1 MNKICIVIY
10 FLFYLLSFGY
20 EGKNFDKL
28 RSNIFPHEINISG
41 MTVENFLIFLSQESK
56 VTLVASDEIKNNEVY
71 LYIDKNKNFL
81 DILDIFCSSKEYVIK
96 DKNNHILISKRD
108 EQKENRGI
116 LLGKVLSS
124 DYNES
129 LQGVKITLLDEYS
142 KPCYT
147 TKDGNFKIDN
157 IPYGVYFIRGEKE
170 GYEVVGEIIEINK
183 KQNTV
188 KLFLEK
194 IYKIKNLEEK
204 NSEEFVVK
212 KIKIGDLENIKIE
225 NILPEYLMEQVK
237 FLRDNKKDILYISG
251 EEKKVEKVK
260 TILENICHSNKE
272 IRISIQILDITDN
285 LFQELGFNW
294 IYDKN
299 SLDSPV
305 KNGLVG
311 GILNNSYT
319 QGVGSIFTSTFNYIT
334 NFGSD
339 DAYLNF
345 GLNLLKSNQ
354 DLKISS
360 TPSIVTTNGKEGS
373 LKIITERI
381 VGQERVEN
389 TENSQ
394 NTYLPIF
401 REAGIVF
408 KVLPEIIDENYI
420 SLKLDMESSDFKIF
434 NERESNTEGSKENYG
449 SKVSRNISTSLRLK
463 NGETV
468 FIGGLKKGIIQN
480 QESKVPVIGELPMIG
495 FLFKNSKKSKEITDL
510 YIRLKV
516 DVVENGSFKDFGI
529 KDFES
534 ID

>member
-1 MNKICIVIY
+1 MNKFYIAIY
-10 FLFYLLSFGY
+10 FLFSLLSFGY
-20 EGKNFDKL
+20 EGKNFEKL
-28 RSNIFPHEINISG
+28 KGKIFPHEINVSG
-41 MTVENFLIFLSQESK
+41 ITVENFLIFLSEESK
-56 VTLVASDEIKNNEVY
+56 VTLVASDEIKNNEIY

-81 DILDIFCSSKEYVIK
+81 DILDIFCSSKEYVMK

-124 DYNES
+124 DYNEN
-129 LQGVKITLLDEYS
+129 LQGVKVTLLDEYS

-147 TKDGNFKIDN
+147 TRDGNFKIDN

-170 GYEVVGEIIEINK
+170 GYEVVGEVIDINK
-183 KQNTV
+183 KQNTI

-194 IYKIKNLEEK
+194 IYKVKDNQEK
-204 NSEEFVVK
+204 NGDEFIVR

-225 NILPEYLMEQVK
+225 NILPEYLLEQVK
-237 FLRDNKKDILYISG
+237 LLRDNKKDILYISG

-260 TILENICHSNKE
+260 EILESICYSNKE

-294 IYDKN
+294 IYDRN
-299 SLDSPV
+299 SLENPV
-305 KNGLVG
+305 KNGLIG
-311 GILNNSYT
+311 GILNSSYT
-319 QGVGSIFTSTFNYIT
+319 QGVGSIFSSTFNYIT

-408 KVLPEIIDENYI
+408 KVLPEIIDEDYI

-434 NERESNTEGSKENYG
+434 NEREGGNENSKENYG

-480 QESKVPVIGELPMIG
+480 QESKVPVIGEIPVIG
-495 FLFKNSKKSKEITDL
+495 FLFKNSKKSKEVTDL
-510 YIRLKV
+510 YIRLRV
-516 DVVENGSFKDFGI
+516 DMIENGSFEDFGI
-529 KDFES
+529 KNFES
-534 ID
+534 MN